1 LQKGFLVIKDP
12 EVAKLLADDTRR
24 RILHLLRHHEMSTTD
39 LAKALDKSHSSIV
52 YHLNLLVDVGL
63 VQETRREMVRNMVQP
78 YYRSTARRFHVSYS
92 LSEALADNEDYSAW
106 QESFLQ
112 KLMEGF
118 EAFKIEL
125 PEQERQRV
133 KTLLDKCYMTEKRA
147 FERALEQWSEPATIG
162 RHVGMALVR
171 ILTQIR
177 LCQDE
182 EHRKA
187 VEELGRLLSIEP
199 MEEDR

>member
-1 LQKGFLVIKDP
+1 
-12 EVAKLLADDTRR
+12 
-24 RILHLLRHHEMSTTD
+24 
-39 LAKALDKSHSSIV
+39 
-52 YHLNLLVDVGL
+52 
-63 VQETRREMVRNMVQP
+63 
-78 YYRSTARRFHVSYS
+78 
-92 LSEALADNEDYSAW
+92 
-106 QESFLQ
+106 
-112 KLMEGF
+112 
-118 EAFKIEL
+118 
-125 PEQERQRV
+125 V

-171 ILTQIR
+171 VLTQIR

-199 MEEDR
+199 MEEDK